1 MAANL
6 LSGDALVA
14 VEGGGV
20 DGAALHLEQT
30 RRRESIGASCRH
42 ISHIRRTGSDSV
54 GLNEWMWSPRP
65 PAAAVVSMVRA

>member
-42 ISHIRRTGSDSV
+42 ISHIRRTG
-54 GLNEWMWSPRP
+54 
-65 PAAAVVSMVRA
+65 RATALG